1 MDIYEVKKELEELR
15 GMRKRAEKAYNML
28 LDFYKT
34 YTNFYKTYTKQ
45 GENLEYVKVEIKLV
59 GSILG
64 YEHIKIKKDLGD
76 YQNERE

>member
-28 LDFYKT
+28 LD
-34 YTNFYKTYTKQ
+34 FYKTYTKQ